1 MRYDRGYDRGRMG
14 RTARHDQ
21 QVFRAGP
28 PQGGSRGPVRPLERG
43 YDAGMRGYDAG
54 TMRGGTRGYDA
65 VHGMRS
71 RYDAELVH
79 DLLPPW
85 QTPPIRGGAGPRQ
98 MAAYDD
104 GFRGPPRGYDRGM
117 RGDAMRRGERFPF
130 QEEGR
135 PEDYHAR
142 FLPDSDE
149 AGADVHRIAR
159 GRDLRYTSNWTR
171 WF

>member
-14 RTARHDQ
+14 RMARYD

-28 PQGGSRGPVRPLERG
+28 PRGPVRPMERG
-43 YDAGMRGYDAG
+43 YDAGMRSAP
-54 TMRGGTRGYDA
+54 RGYDA
-65 VHGMRS
+65 VNGMRG

-85 QTPPIRGGAGPRQ
+85 KMPFRSGAGPRQ
-98 MAAYDD
+98 MAGYDA
-104 GFRGPPRGYDRGM
+104 GFRGYDRGF
-117 RGDAMRRGERFPF
+117 RGERLPF
-130 QEEGR
+130 QEDGR

-149 AGADVHRIAR
+149 AGMDVHRYTR
-159 GRDLRYTSNWTR
+159 GRDPRWTSNWTR